1 VILDN
6 MGAKYLVRNVDSL
19 AMDGRLIVLG
29 MQGGVKGELNLGT
42 LLGKRG
48 TVHAAGLRARPV
60 EGKAAI
66 VADTVANV
74 WPLIATGAVRPVID
88 RVLSLEDAA
97 EAHRLVDRSHHIG
110 KVLLRV

>member
-1 VILDN
+1 
-6 MGAKYLVRNVDSL
+6 MGAKYLPRNVDAL

-42 LLGKRG
+42 LLAKRG
-48 TVHAAGLRARPV
+48 TIHAAGLRARSS

-74 WPLIATGAVRPVID
+74 WPMIESGVVRPVID
-88 RVLSLEDAA
+88 RVLPLEDAA
-97 EAHRLVDRSHHIG
+97 EAHRVVDRSHHIG
-110 KVLLRV
+110 KVLLRT